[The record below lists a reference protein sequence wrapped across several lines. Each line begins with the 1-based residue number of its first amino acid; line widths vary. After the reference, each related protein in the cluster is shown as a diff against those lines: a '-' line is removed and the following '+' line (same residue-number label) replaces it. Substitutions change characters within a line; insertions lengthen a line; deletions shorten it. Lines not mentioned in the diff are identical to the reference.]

1 MARLF
6 TPRYKQRGRVVA
18 AVVTMCAGAAPFVG
32 GLLLLQLLP
41 EERGW
46 LPAAVA
52 GLSFAAGGLLPWV
65 SQNVMGLAGNW
76 SLRRQLGELLRADGA
91 TPDVAGASFVGF
103 SPGERLHV
111 WHGETSRDVGFLRVL
126 PEGLVYE
133 GDEFSWRLPRG
144 FIDHVDLTP
153 REAGMQRLLIR
164 WHVPREE
171 GRTFS
176 LEARE
181 ARTIAQARQAT
192 VVLHR
197 QLREW
202 LRREPG
208 GEDFPAATGLPPT
221 DMSGAQVVEEPAAGS
236 CLAVLAAGAIT
247 AISIWRFA
255 GTLAQDGLI
264 YQAILL
270 AGLISV
276 VGALATGYLLHYL
289 QAWEA
294 EHGKRRTLRT

>member
-18 AVVTMCAGAAPFVG
+18 AVVTMCAGAAPFVA
-32 GLLLLQLLP
+32 GLLVLQLLP
-41 EERGW
+41 EDRGW

-76 SLRRQLGELLRADGA
+76 SLRRRLWQLLQAEGA
-91 TPDVAGASFVGF
+91 APDLDDAIFVGF

-111 WHGETSRDVGFLRVL
+111 WHGETSRDVGFLRL
-126 PEGLVYE
+126 LAEGLVYE
-133 GDEFSWRLPRG
+133 GDEFSWLLPRS
-144 FIDHVDLTP
+144 FIDHIDLTP

-164 WHVPREE
+164 WHVPREG

-181 ARTIAQARQAT
+181 ARTIAQAREAT

-202 LRREPG
+202 LKRE
-208 GEDFPAATGLPPT
+208 AAAESFDVAAGLPPT

-236 CLAVLAAGAIT
+236 CLTVLAAGAIT
-247 AISIWRFA
+247 LISIWRFA
-255 GTLAQDGLI
+255 GALVSYGLI

-294 EHGKRRTLRT
+294 GRGWRR